1 MRREN
6 QETTQHEVADIY
18 FPDGSTLKARLLP
31 NARQIEF
38 SVSPADYDKAAG
50 RFINANTDEVRA
62 TAKEA
67 QLFRALCEALAGKGI
82 MEEDANA

>member
-82 MEEDANA
+82 MEDANT